1 MKVYQLK
8 ELNESDLRAKLKDS
22 LDAIQNLKFQK
33 ALQQLEDASSISK
46 MRREIAQIKTLI
58 NQHLSEKR
66 KIEYNRYL

>member
-1 MKVYQLK
+1 MKAYQLK

-46 MRREIAQIKTLI
+46 MRREIAQIKTVLKEFDLGI
-58 NQHLSEKR
+58 RQKKGN
-66 KIEYNRYL
+66 

>member
-33 ALQQLEDASSISK
+33 ALQQLEDASSISG
-46 MRREIAQIKTLI
+46 QIFNMDAGIVTFK
-58 NQHLSEKR
+58 N
-66 KIEYNRYL
+66 

>member
-46 MRREIAQIKTLI
+46 MRREIAQIKTVLKEFDLGI
-58 NQHLSEKR
+58 RQKKGS
-66 KIEYNRYL
+66 

>member
-1 MKVYQLK
+1 MKTYQLK

-46 MRREIAQIKTLI
+46 MRREIAQIKTVLKEFDLGI
-58 NQHLSEKR
+58 RQKKGN
-66 KIEYNRYL
+66 

>member
-46 MRREIAQIKTLI
+46 MRREIAQIKTVLKEFDLGI
-58 NQHLSEKR
+58 RQKKGN
-66 KIEYNRYL
+66 